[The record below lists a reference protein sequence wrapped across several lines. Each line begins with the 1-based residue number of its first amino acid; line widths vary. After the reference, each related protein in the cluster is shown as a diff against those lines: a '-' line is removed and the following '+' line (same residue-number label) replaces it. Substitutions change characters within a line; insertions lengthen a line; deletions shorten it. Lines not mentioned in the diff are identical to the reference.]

1 VGERRNDLIGTQ
13 RENVVFL
20 LFSGDGICL
29 DSPRVV
35 LGVDEIL
42 GNYSRQAQQSWLEF
56 GLGLRRGFEFHFLEF
71 WSLCYDF
78 APSGV
83 AHSAAEQ

>member
-29 DSPRVV
+29 D
-35 LGVDEIL
+35 
-42 GNYSRQAQQSWLEF
+42 
-56 GLGLRRGFEFHFLEF
+56 RRGLFSALMKYWEIIADKLSKAG
-71 WSLCYDF
+71 WSL
-78 APSGV
+78 G
-83 AHSAAEQ
+83 